1 MKEHQLKL
9 LLISFH
15 MLEANAEFCLCCF
28 QKLYCV
34 LSHCSVL
41 SKPSALRAAVS
52 LISVLQH
59 RDALGSVLC
68 NSNLVLCNSN
78 FSFPLEVV
86 CLGNNMIRRQ

>member
-15 MLEANAEFCLCCF
+15 MLEANAEFCRF

-34 LSHCSVL
+34 LSHWSVL

-52 LISVLQH
+52 LIPVLQC